1 MATDTQVLV
10 VGAGPAGLFMAAE
23 LCRHGVSC
31 RIIDKNSGPPGQ
43 SRATVI
49 QPRTLEILEALG
61 LVEMF
66 VAAGMPCYTT
76 GMYTLEMKLLQ
87 HVSNAELDSPFPF
100 ALSLPQS
107 KTEQLLTRHLA
118 KFGTEVE
125 WGVELQR
132 FVQDD
137 AGVNTVLRDA
147 GGREESV
154 RVPYLIGCDGAHSTV
169 RDTLGVTF
177 SGVDYPTDFA
187 VADVRIDW
195 RAAIPAH
202 EICFFFGPQGMM
214 FYGPFADGRCLIS
227 VDIGRGHG
235 AHPPAGA
242 PSLEEMQMLADKHSP
257 GGLVRDLGWRSYF
270 RVHLRQAERYHAG
283 RVFLAGDAA
292 HVQSP
297 AGGQGMNTG
306 IQDAYN
312 LGWKLGLVLNG
323 SAPATLLDSYH
334 PERHRAGKDMLALN
348 DYLYHVEL
356 EHQLD
361 RPMPEALRRR
371 LALMLAGQDVIQQ
384 RMKRAVAELNINY
397 RQSPIVAQHRS
408 LLPSPGGGQRHLHG
422 WHDFGAAPHAGDRAS
437 DAHLTRYPSGES
449 VRFFQVQRGTKHQLI
464 LFAGSQATDTTYQYL
479 QTIADKTA
487 RRHGQ
492 TVATHFVV
500 LHEVPPQLQGRSEV
514 LVDPRGELHHR
525 YGATIES
532 LYLIR
537 PDGYVGFRSQPADCE
552 VLQSYL
558 AKLFV

>member
-1 MATDTQVLV
+1 MATDPQVLV
-10 VGAGPAGLFMAAE
+10 VGAGPVGLFMAAE

-31 RIIDKNSGPPGQ
+31 RIIDKNSGPSGQ
-43 SRATVI
+43 SRATII
-49 QPRTLEILEALG
+49 QPRTLEVFEALA
-61 LVEMF
+61 LVKEF
-66 VAAGMPCYTT
+66 VAAGMLCHTI

-137 AGVNTVLRDA
+137 AGVTAALRHA

-169 RDTLGVTF
+169 RHTLGVTF
-177 SGVDYPTDFA
+177 SGADYPTDFA

-214 FYGPFADGRCLIS
+214 FYGPFADGRCLICI
-227 VDIGRGHG
+227 DIGHGHETQ
-235 AHPPAGA
+235 PPAGA
-242 PSLEEMQMLADKHSP
+242 PSPQEMQVLADKHSP
-257 GGLVRDLGWRSYF
+257 GGVLHDFGWRSYF

-306 IQDAYN
+306 LQDAYN
-312 LGWKLGLVLNG
+312 LGWKLGLVLTG

-334 PERHRAGKDMLALN
+334 TERHRAGRDMLVLN
-348 DYLYHVEL
+348 EYLYHVEM

-361 RPMPEALRRR
+361 WPLSAALRER
-371 LALMLAGQDVIQQ
+371 LAVVLAGQDVIQQ

-397 RQSPIVAQHRS
+397 RHSPIVAQHRS
-408 LLPSPGGGQRHLHG
+408 LLPSPGGGQQHLHG
-422 WHDFGAAPHAGDRAS
+422 WHDFGAAPHAGDRAG
-437 DAHLTRYPSGES
+437 DARLTRYPSGES
-449 VRFFQVQRGTKHQLI
+449 VRFSQTQRGTEHHLV
-464 LFAGSQATDTTYQYL
+464 LFAGSQATESTYQYL
-479 QTIADKTA
+479 QIIADTTA
-487 RRHGQ
+487 KRHGR
-492 TVATHFVV
+492 TVVTHFVV
-500 LHEVPPQLQGRSEV
+500 LHEVPPQLQGRSDV

-537 PDGYVGFRSQPADCE
+537 PDGYVGFRSQPANGE
-552 VLQSYL
+552 LLHSYL
-558 AKLFV
+558 AKIFA